1 MRVEVPSSRDAAVAL
16 RRAAPEECVARLR
29 ELRGQSLELNVFHAA
44 SVLTACRGQWR
55 WALEVLGELE
65 GLAVEGDDVS
75 SSAAVACCRDHWE
88 MALAL
93 LMHFHRQN
101 TWNLRTHG
109 AVLSACAAAQRW
121 QDAWSLL
128 TWLEDAELQAD
139 VVSYGTAINA
149 CDWQQALKLLEVM
162 ESKRCEANQVCYTAA
177 MTSGPPWPVVLQL
190 FTAKRA
196 DRPALNAA
204 LSALARARERSLCL
218 ELLRSVRS
226 ADRSSYNIAIT
237 ACGEDGWP
245 WALHLLHEL
254 GDDADVGMRMVSNV
268 KLGFGNPTAC
278 GNAGRWDVALS
289 LVHEF
294 RPVLNTFAFAA
305 LLMACGNAQRW
316 QTAVLLLGTSEDF
329 SVESNAF
336 CYSAAISACGKAS
349 EWPHA
354 VALLGRSSENN
365 GFVEPNEICLN
376 AALSACERAAC
387 WRQALL
393 LASQSPR
400 TDRGQL
406 GDGDAA
412 GLHVLLCCAERVGHW
427 TLALSLLA
435 QHPAVSASALDAAC
449 MACCRAQRWKEA
461 IWLAD
466 ELLEQPRPGKRLE
479 VLAALKNVFER
490 GHAQSQELLLGLAE
504 HASSKEFPAGLPQVL
519 RSAAAVERG
528 DMKVLMVGLRQAL
541 GPIAATGRLPYQK
554 EVALLRHVLRFAQ
567 FGRANEV
574 EEAMD
579 SFGGELGAAG
589 GWAKFAGGSKADV
602 LLHAVSGAPTS
613 SILDV
618 GAYCGGSALRLSRR
632 FAGAHVVAIELDP
645 TVAAMAKV
653 LLSFAGLSSRVELRT
668 GHSRQLLPQLKHR
681 FGAVFLDLWGSQYA
695 EVLEATVL
703 VADNVLRTA
712 AGEFLWRLAHHGAAP
727 GFHTQVPP
735 SIREL
740 QGNSERWRQRATN
753 VGMEPEEFEDMA
765 QHTKSVKLGGAFH
778 VGVEVGG
785 LEWSY
790 GRTFRDSRPGVV
802 GMPPRKDPNHSFRQ
816 TVHLGYTEM
825 SLESVNLLISVM
837 IEDYPGRSYDVL
849 RRTSFN
855 AFPWLHRSVAGFSS
869 MAASEERI
877 LLTATIL
884 DEESLTEENQQG
896 KSNKWLVRGVSAVLV
911 FAAVAALVLLKFT
924 PPAASHV
931 LHPQALY
938 SAGIQSCAAGTMHQ
952 CPEDWKNPSQIMGYH
967 CLHKLTRQT
976 SEAAYQSSGGA
987 CRPASDGPFPED
999 DCQDQCS
1006 IGGED
1011 SSSGSGGFGGSGSSG
1026 WGSGSGSYGG
1036 SWHHS
1041 GSFGSVWSSTD
1052 RHSHVGQ
1059 VCGPARATGIP
1070 ARMDRAAGTILAPLD
1085 LATVILAPI
1094 EATTTLAP
1102 LDLPGPYYSSSCI
1115 PTFDLGLP
1123 GLWPFLWIQLP
1134 FLWICLDL
1142 KFSIDLD
1149 FDLEIIF
1156 CIRTNSLRTERFRTL
1171 RQIVRS
1177 V

>member
-254 GDDADVGMRMVSNV
+254 GDDADPTSVARAIGSCEALGRWRIALALLKDQKDPACLRAAISSCGASAQWQRALQLLNRLDHLEIFCGTAAVS
-268 KLGFGNPTAC
+268 AC

-354 VALLGRSSENN
+354 VALLGRMRD

-400 TDRGQL
+400 T
-406 GDGDAA
+406 DAA

-449 MACCRAQRWKEA
+449 MACCRAQRWEEA

-490 GHAQSQELLLGLAE
+490 GHPERSQELLLGLAE

-695 EVLEATVL
+695 EVLSLLRGRLVPGAVL

-727 GFHTQVPP
+727 GFHTQVMPVTEVVKQDEEDWMSVTVVNRGDANIFEVPP

-753 VGMEPEEFEDMA
+753 VGMEPEATD
-765 QHTKSVKLGGAFH
+765 V
-778 VGVEVGG
+778 
-785 LEWSY
+785 
-790 GRTFRDSRPGVV
+790 
-802 GMPPRKDPNHSFRQ
+802 
-816 TVHLGYTEM
+816 
-825 SLESVNLLISVM
+825 
-837 IEDYPGRSYDVL
+837 YPS
-849 RRTSFN
+849 
-855 AFPWLHRSVAGFSS
+855 
-869 MAASEERI
+869 
-877 LLTATIL
+877 
-884 DEESLTEENQQG
+884 
-896 KSNKWLVRGVSAVLV
+896 
-911 FAAVAALVLLKFT
+911 
-924 PPAASHV
+924 
-931 LHPQALY
+931 
-938 SAGIQSCAAGTMHQ
+938 
-952 CPEDWKNPSQIMGYH
+952 
-967 CLHKLTRQT
+967 
-976 SEAAYQSSGGA
+976 
-987 CRPASDGPFPED
+987 
-999 DCQDQCS
+999 
-1006 IGGED
+1006 
-1011 SSSGSGGFGGSGSSG
+1011 
-1026 WGSGSGSYGG
+1026 
-1036 SWHHS
+1036 
-1041 GSFGSVWSSTD
+1041 
-1052 RHSHVGQ
+1052 
-1059 VCGPARATGIP
+1059 
-1070 ARMDRAAGTILAPLD
+1070 PL
-1085 LATVILAPI
+1085 
-1094 EATTTLAP
+1094 
-1102 LDLPGPYYSSSCI
+1102 
-1115 PTFDLGLP
+1115 
-1123 GLWPFLWIQLP
+1123 
-1134 FLWICLDL
+1134 
-1142 KFSIDLD
+1142 
-1149 FDLEIIF
+1149 
-1156 CIRTNSLRTERFRTL
+1156 
-1171 RQIVRS
+1171 
-1177 V
+1177 